1 MWIEIPSTTLHSL
14 PLRILVSVTQE
25 EKENGKGSK
34 GFDNEISTFSKQLI
48 ANYFFI
54 DIKII
59 LAFV

>member
-1 MWIEIPSTTLHSL
+1 M
-14 PLRILVSVTQE
+14 SVTQE

>member
-1 MWIEIPSTTLHSL
+1 MPSTTLYSH
-14 PLRILVSVTQE
+14 PLQISVNVTQTQE
-25 EKENGKGSK
+25 GKENGKASRA
-34 GFDNEISTFSKQLI
+34 FDNEISTFSEQLI